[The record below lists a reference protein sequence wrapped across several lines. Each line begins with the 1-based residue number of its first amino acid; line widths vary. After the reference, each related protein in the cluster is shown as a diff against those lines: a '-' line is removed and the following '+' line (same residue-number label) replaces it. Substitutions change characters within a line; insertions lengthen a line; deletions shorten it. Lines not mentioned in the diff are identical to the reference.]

1 MFRPSCDLTNSR
13 LRFGLGLLICFLPAL
28 ASAANLKQ
36 IPLETKRIRGPLAVA
51 RLDGRTTVIANRCGS
66 VSVVDLVKWK
76 VVSEF
81 EVGGRLTD
89 VVSFQGRVFVTDSEG
104 SRLVELKVTRKSA
117 QQISETALPT
127 HPVTVRITDDGSRAT
142 VASLWGRAVS
152 IIDLS
157 GNTPK
162 VLATVPL
169 SFAPREQLPIND
181 KSQLV
186 VADSYSGQL
195 AVIDLKSFEVV
206 GSHEFGGHNVRGL
219 ALNSEGRLLMS
230 HQVLNHRAIPRRSDI
245 VWGVMV
251 DNMIREAN
259 LEKILDGHPKA
270 MQGNRFISVG
280 YAGQGAGDPD
290 SLFVDEDGRMI
301 IALSGVGEVSIV
313 EPDGNGFRRVAVGR
327 RPVAVMPVTPEKF
340 IVVNELSD
348 SLSLVDLSEP
358 EVEGDKT
365 EAKPAQKS
373 SRGDGE
379 YDAEGRYSSGSYG
392 STYLDS
398 GVAISHLPLG
408 AAPEVTAAQR
418 GERLFFDARLS
429 HANWFSCHSCHTD
442 GHTNSGMAD
451 TFGDESTGAPKRVLS
466 LLGVGE
472 TGPWGWNGKKNS
484 LLDQIHQSAQST
496 MKGRGVS
503 KKESA
508 DLVAFLRTLRQPPR
522 FQKPSSPEDSS
533 LVTKG
538 RGLFESLDCSACHR
552 GHLFTS
558 DETYDVGLEDERGLR
573 NFNPPSLRGV
583 GHRYRLFHDNRAANV
598 EDVVLRHRH
607 QLKRKLSQQEQAALI
622 RYLKS
627 L

>member
-1 MFRPSCDLTNSR
+1 MCRWTCTSPLYAACT
-13 LRFGLGLLICFLPAL
+13 GLLLFLAPSL
-28 ASAANLKQ
+28 SAAEGLKA
-36 IPLETKRIRGPLAVA
+36 ISLKTKRVRGPVA
-51 RLDGRTTVIANRCGS
+51 TGKLDSKTALVVNRCGT
-66 VSVVDLVKWK
+66 VSVVDLPKWK

-89 VVSFQGRVFVTDSEG
+89 VAISGGRVFVTDSDG
-104 SRLVELKVTRKSA
+104 ARLVELKIGRKSA

-127 HPVTVRITDDGSRAT
+127 HPVTVRVSADGSRAT

-152 IIDLS
+152 ILDLN
-157 GNTPK
+157 GKAPI

-169 SFAPREQLPIND
+169 GFSPREQLPID
-181 KSQLV
+181 ETSQLI

-195 AVIDLKSFEVV
+195 AVVDLNSFEVV
-206 GSHEFGGHNVRGL
+206 NSHEFGGHNIRGL
-219 ALNSEGRLLMS
+219 ALNSDGRLLMS

-259 LEKILDGHPKA
+259 LKKILDGHPKA

-340 IVVNELSD
+340 VVVNELSD

-358 EVEGDKT
+358 EAGDDKT
-365 EAKPAQKS
+365 AAKPNQKLS
-373 SRGDGE
+373 SSNSD
-379 YDAEGRYSSGSYG
+379 YDSEGRYSSGSYG

-408 AAPEVTAAQR
+408 TTPEVTAALR

-451 TFGDESTGAPKRVLS
+451 TFGDESTGAPKRILS

-503 KKESA
+503 KTEAA
-508 DLVAFLRTLRQPPR
+508 DLAAFLRTLGRPPR
-522 FQKPSSPEDSS
+522 FKRPSSSEDSF
-533 LVTKG
+533 LVTRG

-558 DETYDVGLEDERGLR
+558 DETYDVGLKDERGLR
-573 NFNPPSLRGV
+573 NYNPPSLRGV
-583 GHRYRLFHDNRAANV
+583 GHQYRLFHDNRASSV

-607 QLKRKLSQQEQAALI
+607 QLKRQLSPQEQAALI

>member
-1 MFRPSCDLTNSR
+1 
-13 LRFGLGLLICFLPAL
+13 
-28 ASAANLKQ
+28 
-36 IPLETKRIRGPLAVA
+36 
-51 RLDGRTTVIANRCGS
+51 
-66 VSVVDLVKWK
+66 
-76 VVSEF
+76 
-81 EVGGRLTD
+81 
-89 VVSFQGRVFVTDSEG
+89 
-104 SRLVELKVTRKSA
+104 
-117 QQISETALPT
+117 
-127 HPVTVRITDDGSRAT
+127 
-142 VASLWGRAVS
+142 
-152 IIDLS
+152 
-157 GNTPK
+157 
-162 VLATVPL
+162 
-169 SFAPREQLPIND
+169 
-181 KSQLV
+181 
-186 VADSYSGQL
+186 
-195 AVIDLKSFEVV
+195 
-206 GSHEFGGHNVRGL
+206 
-219 ALNSEGRLLMS
+219 MS

-259 LEKILDGHPKA
+259 LEKILDCHPKA

-340 IVVNELSD
+340 VVVNELSD

-358 EVEGDKT
+358 EVEDDKT

-379 YDAEGRYSSGSYG
+379 YDSEGRYSFGSYG

-442 GHTNSGMAD
+442 GHTNSGRAD

-503 KKESA
+503 QKEAA
-508 DLVAFLRTLRQPPR
+508 DLAAFLRTLSQPPR
-522 FQKPSSPEDSS
+522 FQKPASPEDSS
-533 LVTKG
+533 MVTKG

-573 NFNPPSLRGV
+573 RFNPPSLRGV
-583 GHRYRLFHDNRAANV
+583 GHRYRLFHDNRATSV

-607 QLKRKLSQQEQAALI
+607 QLKRKLSRQEQAALI